1 MSVIN
6 KTSNIKYV
14 AKKILLGVLSEKEQ
28 KGALNEVELLKKLQ
42 HPNIVAYNECFNEK
56 GVLII
61 IME

>member
-6 KTSNIKYV
+6 KNSKIKYV
-14 AKKILLGVLSEKEQ
+14 AKKILLGVLSESEQ
-28 KGALNEVELLKKLQ
+28 KGALNEVELLKQLQ
-42 HPNIVAYNECFNEK
+42 HPNIVAYNECFNEQ